1 MKENL
6 INRWVVLALALS
18 IACSA
23 LASDKRAEP
32 NAFLAKKADTVSQL
46 VHEVETDS
54 DVADRY
60 ERHFGKSKEEL
71 VGYFGALHL
80 AKLNTEGVYVI
91 YSVDDQGV
99 IKSHPQRL
107 KAGTLVFADATG
119 QPVLKASCG
128 NAMVA
133 GTNALQ
139 TTVAPTIGQA
149 TDTLH
154 DVAMSPPNPMEDVIA
169 RNAVITPTS
178 PVALAPEMPNQIST
192 GTSNQGFIV
201 PAFLMALGGAGS
213 IIIGTKGNNPVPE
226 PATLLVMASALVA
239 LKYRRKS
246 K

>member
-1 MKENL
+1 M
-6 INRWVVLALALS
+6 
-18 IACSA
+18 IACTA

-32 NAFLAKKADTVSQL
+32 NAFLAKKADSVTQL

-60 ERHFGKSKEEL
+60 ERHFGKSKDEL
-71 VGYFGALHL
+71 VSYFGALHL
-80 AKLNTEGVYVI
+80 AKLNSEGVYVI

-107 KAGTLVFADATG
+107 KAGTLVFADDKG
-119 QPVLKASCG
+119 QPILKASCG

-133 GTNALQ
+133 GSNALQ
-139 TTVAPTIGQA
+139 TSVTPSIGPA
-149 TDTLH
+149 SNTLH
-154 DVAMSPPNPMEDVIA
+154 DVAASPPDAMEEVIA
-169 RNAVITPTS
+169 RSAVVTPTS
-178 PVALAPEMPNQIST
+178 PVALAPEMPSQIST
-192 GTSNQGFIV
+192 GTSNQGFVV